1 MKRGKKKLTIVNIV
15 KKIREKK
22 VVALILLGVY
32 LAADILDDG
41 MVNASLAL
49 SMLQTIH

>member
-22 VVALILLGVY
+22 LAMVVVLALYLLGDY
-32 LAADILDDG
+32 LQDG
-41 MVNASLAL
+41 MVDGSLAL
-49 SMLQTIH
+49 SMLQVIR